1 MLIELIHVH
10 TFNVVFY
17 RLSTFKMSNNTFV
30 KTWEKLP
37 PLPPLLNWVNF
48 EYWTVNFKFG
58 SLRTLMFVG
67 YFQEI
72 CIRWLKKVKGSK
84 TKQHNIFKMCVSY
97 VKNCILLS
105 FVFSEQSTTSPVLY
119 RSQQKKKKKKKKEM
133 YIVFNM
139 WADDFSKVE
148 GFCCS
153 GRSFMGNIV

>member
-30 KTWEKLP
+30 KAWEKLP

-58 SLRTLMFVG
+58 SLGTLMFVD

-72 CIRWLKKVKGSK
+72 RIRWLKEVKRSK
-84 TKQHNIFKMCVSY
+84 TKQCNIFKMCVSY
-97 VKNCILLS
+97 VKNCILLY

-119 RSQQKKKKKKKKEM
+119 RSQQKKKKKKKRRCILFLICEQMISLK
-133 YIVFNM
+133 
-139 WADDFSKVE
+139 
-148 GFCCS
+148 
-153 GRSFMGNIV
+153 